1 MTRTVRIEKRQRGIF
16 GWIFL
21 ILFWG
26 FNALMLFALFAGMSD
41 NSAGY
46 QTLTSEAEKTG
57 YAVGTAIGAGLIVMF
72 WAAGAVILG
81 LFVILTRGK
90 KVIVETVKS

>member
-1 MTRTVRIEKRQRGIF
+1 MSQTVRIEKRQRGIF
-16 GWIFL
+16 GWLFL

-41 NSAGY
+41 NSTDY
-46 QTLTSEAEKTG
+46 QALTSEAEKAG
-57 YAVGTAIGAGLIVMF
+57 YAVGTAIGAGLILMF

-81 LFVILTRGK
+81 LFVILTRGR